1 MGRYRAGME
10 TRDRIIAATRNL
22 LAEVGI
28 EGTTI
33 KAICQRAG
41 ILPGSFYN
49 LFTSKEEALVT
60 VVRQAIAAVDPDAD
74 GEGTD
79 TTGDLVNAWVGF
91 VEHEPE
97 LARIYLQIAVTGGAT
112 DRHLAGRLLRH
123 HRYRIQRFADAIARG
138 DTSLSAEES
147 LDRAQLLIATLNG
160 FLISKLLEP
169 GFDLAGRARG
179 LLDSPALAPR

>member
-1 MGRYRAGME
+1 ME
-10 TRDRIIAATRNL
+10 TRSRIIEATRDL

-28 EGTTI
+28 DGTTI

-60 VVRQAIAAVDPDAD
+60 VVRQAIAAVDPDKD

-79 TTGDLVNAWVGF
+79 TIDDLVEAWVEF
-91 VEHEPE
+91 VEGQPE
-97 LARIYLQIAVTGGAT
+97 LARIYLQIAVTGNGS

-123 HRYRIQRFADAIARG
+123 HHYRIERFADAIARG
-138 DTSLSAEES
+138 DASLSEAEAHE
-147 LDRAQLLIATLNG
+147 RAQHLIATLNG
-160 FLISKLLEP
+160 FLVTKLLEP
-169 GFDLAGRARG
+169 GFDLASRARAQVTAG
-179 LLDSPALAPR
+179 APTPR